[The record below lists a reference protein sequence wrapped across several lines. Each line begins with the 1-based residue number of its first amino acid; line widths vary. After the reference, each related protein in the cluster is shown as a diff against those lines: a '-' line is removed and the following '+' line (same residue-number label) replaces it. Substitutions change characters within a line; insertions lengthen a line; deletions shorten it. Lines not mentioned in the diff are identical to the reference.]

1 MRRTYTGV
9 VIFNGPAVCAAEK
22 CEHDTIT
29 SIDRRLRC
37 VASEVMRNLLKEIVA
52 RSLGAVVLLLAGIGA
67 GLALYFLV

>member
-1 MRRTYTGV
+1 MSLRCHG
-9 VIFNGPAVCAAEK
+9 AMSAEK
-22 CEHDTIT
+22 RERDTIT

-67 GLALYFLV
+67 GLALYFLI